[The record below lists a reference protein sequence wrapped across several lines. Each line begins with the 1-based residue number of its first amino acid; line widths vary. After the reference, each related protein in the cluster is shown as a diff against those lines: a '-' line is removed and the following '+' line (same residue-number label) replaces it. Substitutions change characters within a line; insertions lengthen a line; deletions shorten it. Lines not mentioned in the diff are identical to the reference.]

1 MNFVAVLKRVA
12 PFVLTLTVGL
22 FIASFFVT
30 VAAPKFEFKRSGF
43 KRHKEYDRQREA
55 RLKELQ
61 KENDCL
67 KRKMAE
73 MEKRDWVLGTVEVP
87 MNPPAPPAPPTMP
100 MRTVPQTAR

>member
-1 MNFVAVLKRVA
+1 MNFIAVVKRVA
-12 PFVLTLTVGL
+12 PFVLTLAIGL

-30 VAAPKFEFKRSGF
+30 VAAPNFQFKRSNF
-43 KRHKEYDRQREA
+43 KRHREYDRQREA
-55 RLKELQ
+55 RINDLE

-87 MNPPAPPAPPTMP
+87 MNPPAPPAPVVP
-100 MRTVPQTAR
+100 MRTVPLQTR